1 MMTNPENRLELSQSV
16 KVTIQRTL
24 TESCNIMKRLFLI
37 ALSFTAPLA
46 VMAQTTVYSDDFA
59 TDLSLAS
66 PPWYNMNNTANASAT
81 LVNGTG
87 LELNVSGGTGKVNE
101 EFGQFT
107 PFASAITLNAVGDY
121 ITLTVDFTS
130 ANIAGNNGYL
140 LAGLYND
147 NGTTASGTLTTT
159 ATGGATAAYTGY
171 FGDMGLNTS
180 AGSSTKFYSRTGG
193 ASDANELAYYSS
205 MTGSSYTQIGS
216 SIANTANGTIANNK
230 AYTLTFTVTK
240 TAAGSD
246 TVTAQINQGATIVDS
261 AATWTFLDASGTY
274 NTFDELDFGFYGKS
288 APINGTITDVVVTD
302 QITPTPEPS
311 TFALAGL
318 GMLGLVLARRMRR

>member
-1 MMTNPENRLELSQSV
+1 
-16 KVTIQRTL
+16 
-24 TESCNIMKRLFLI
+24 MKRLFLI
-37 ALSFTAPLA
+37 ALTFAAPLA

-87 LELNVSGGTGKVNE
+87 LELNVSAGTGKTDQ
-101 EFGQFT
+101 EFGQFSAT
-107 PFASAITLNAVGDY
+107 PITLNAVGDY

-147 NGTTASGTLTTT
+147 GGNTASGTLTGT

-193 ASDANELAYYSS
+193 ASDANELGYYSS
-205 MTGSSYTQIGS
+205 MTSSSYTEIGS
-216 SIANTANGTIANNK
+216 PIANTANGTIANNK

-288 APINGTITDVVVTD
+288 ALINGTITDVVVTD

-318 GMLGLVLARRMRR
+318 GMLGLVLARRVRR